1 MSIGNAWPVLRTII
15 RNSLSFPQIK
25 DLVGACGLP
34 VHRLGH
40 LQQGPGG
47 ASKGQLMD
55 AIDLLFAELDIQGQ
69 DRVVVNA
76 VSELLRRAPD
86 SRQRV
91 EEVLARVGWGLTGA
105 DVQPLTLQIDLEAT
119 QLPEAAQEAIR
130 NCIRRYRDG
139 DVSGAMTAVCGL
151 VDGITE
157 QVYREHN
164 LGNHRDASYQ
174 ERISRAVTALE
185 GAFRDPL
192 RGTSLAADEI
202 DRLWQNFRQA
212 CNQAGYVL
220 GSFRREFS
228 DAHGPAP
235 APPSL
240 IQRALD
246 CAVFIVRG
254 LVGLR
259 PRPAALDELRA

>member
-1 MSIGNAWPVLRTII
+1 M
-15 RNSLSFPQIK
+15 K
-25 DLVGACGLP
+25 DIAGVCGLP

-40 LQQGPGG
+40 LQQGLGG

-55 AIDLLFAELDIQGQ
+55 AIDQLFAELDQASQ
-69 DRVVVNA
+69 DRVVISA
-76 VSELLRRAPD
+76 VSEILRRVPE

-91 EEVLARVGWGLTGA
+91 EEVLARIGWGISGL
-105 DVQPLTLQIDLEAT
+105 DIHPLTLQIDLET
-119 QLPEAAQEAIR
+119 SQLPEAAQEAVR
-130 NCIRRYRDG
+130 NCLKRYRDG
-139 DVSGAMTAVCGL
+139 DISGAMTAVCGL

-157 QVYREHN
+157 QLYREHN

-174 ERISRAVTALE
+174 ERISRAVTVHE
-185 GAFRDPL
+185 GAFKDPL
-192 RGTSLAADEI
+192 RGTSLAAEEI
-202 DRLWQNFRQA
+202 DRLWKNFRQA

-240 IQRALD
+240 IQRAID
-246 CAVFIVRG
+246 CAVFIVRVLIG
-254 LVGLR
+254 FRQQPRRR
-259 PRPAALDELRA
+259 PLDEPRA

>member
-1 MSIGNAWPVLRTII
+1 M
-15 RNSLSFPQIK
+15 K
-25 DLVGACGLP
+25 DIAGVCGLP

-40 LQQGPGG
+40 LQQGLGG

-55 AIDLLFAELDIQGQ
+55 AIDQLFAELDQASQ
-69 DRVVVNA
+69 DRVVISA
-76 VSELLRRAPD
+76 VSEILRRVPE

-91 EEVLARVGWGLTGA
+91 EEVLARIGWGISGL
-105 DVQPLTLQIDLEAT
+105 DIHPLTL
-119 QLPEAAQEAIR
+119 QLPEAAQEAVR
-130 NCIRRYRDG
+130 NCLKRYRDG
-139 DVSGAMTAVCGL
+139 DISGAMTAVCGL

-157 QVYREHN
+157 QLYREHN

-174 ERISRAVTALE
+174 ERISRAVTVHE
-185 GAFRDPL
+185 GAFKDPL
-192 RGTSLAADEI
+192 RGTSLAAEEI
-202 DRLWQNFRQA
+202 DRLWKNFRQA

-240 IQRALD
+240 IQRAID
-246 CAVFIVRG
+246 CAVFIVRVLIG
-254 LVGLR
+254 FRQQPRRR
-259 PRPAALDELRA
+259 PLDEPRA